1 MYLKQGHSSVID
13 YSLTLNRSESA
24 QLLDLNGISNY
35 RVYSTEIREEYIHYL
50 EGKLRLRLQYNTLL
64 LTSIPGTAQT
74 LHAL

>member
-50 EGKLRLRLQYNTLL
+50 EGESRLRLQYNTLL
-64 LTSIPGTAQT
+64 LTGIPGTA
-74 LHAL
+74 